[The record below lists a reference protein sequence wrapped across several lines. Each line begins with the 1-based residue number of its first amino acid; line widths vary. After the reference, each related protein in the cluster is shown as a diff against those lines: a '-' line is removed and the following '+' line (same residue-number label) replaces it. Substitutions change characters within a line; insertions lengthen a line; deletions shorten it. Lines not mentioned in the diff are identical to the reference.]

1 MNDIILQLDNSSGPL
16 VSVGIPTYNRPDG
29 LRRTLECITGQIYQ
43 NLEIIV
49 SDNCSPGSETDDV
62 VREFVSKDGR
72 IQYYRQEKNQGPTNN
87 LKFVLEKATGE
98 YFMWAADDDEWEPRF
113 VDRLL
118 DFMQSSDVAVAMCS
132 VKRIDDFDKIVDI
145 TRYRLLLQPDY
156 NQFRLAVFAASHDVI
171 TFYIYGLYR
180 TRVLK
185 KFSEN
190 LDNTFGKDLVVLGEL
205 LLSEKIGY
213 IDEVLHIRRIHIKG
227 TAELY
232 SQEEIGKHYGDAFN
246 YLRLFFSFGPYLLRS
261 SNISLKRKIWIP
273 FMVIRQGIWVGGIY
287 LNQIFNR
294 FLSIARKSSQLN
306 KIATRVSAE
315 LKNRK

>member
-1 MNDIILQLDNSSGPL
+1 LNDIILQLDNSSGPL